1 VLVNKWNDGSQD
13 GVPMLI
19 QRYRH
24 DWLNLQHVAKS
35 VLLRAA
41 AEIKVV
47 LEGHDNKIGQR
58 VAELLANSAELLPGA
73 STMLGGAEMDGA
85 AANREVAAIRTSAAK
100 RTNAMKMEFF
110 MMSFLDVLASKKRT
124 PGKKVF
130 VVVSLFGFAGELP
143 KQNLGSECAATV
155 GTALLSGSAPRRVR

>member
-1 VLVNKWNDGSQD
+1 
-13 GVPMLI
+13 
-19 QRYRH
+19 
-24 DWLNLQHVAKS
+24 
-35 VLLRAA
+35 
-41 AEIKVV
+41 
-47 LEGHDNKIGQR
+47 
-58 VAELLANSAELLPGA
+58 
-73 STMLGGAEMDGA
+73 MLGGAEMDGA

-143 KQNLGSECAATV
+143 KQNLGSELC
-155 GTALLSGSAPRRVR
+155 SYSRNRPSVRKRASQGPLGAC